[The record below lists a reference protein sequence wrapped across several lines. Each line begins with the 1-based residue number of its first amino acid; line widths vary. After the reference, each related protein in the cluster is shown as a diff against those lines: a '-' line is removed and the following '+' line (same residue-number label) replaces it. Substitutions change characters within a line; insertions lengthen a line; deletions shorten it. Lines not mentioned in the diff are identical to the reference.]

1 MRLNFPAAFIEA
13 DMHDTPTTTG
23 IFPVPTLLKR
33 VLAAPTGWTLEAF
46 CMLDEAQ
53 PGLLRFATSSRPE
66 WRHAV
71 AMAIANGLFDHS
83 DRLYEAAAGEPP
95 EEGPWS
101 TVLAQVATILT
112 IMEPKAIIEA
122 SFGTC
127 PDGIVGAL
135 RKLDF
140 EPVSRDAFLALH
152 AIFVDP
158 AMSVRRK
165 AIMQL
170 PRLDQDLLEAACTL
184 DVLVLS
190 PGLIGRAKSRS
201 GAERINRQL
210 SAIRR
215 HCSTAT
221 DEALM
226 KSLSDLGPDTSAEG
240 WARSWLS
247 RADQN
252 VPPPPWPGNGTLVPL
267 NSGDALNKAAR
278 ATRTCV
284 RSRIHYVLEGRAA
297 YYLDVESRVIACVV
311 LTTSGW
317 IATQV
322 VAEGNGVIPPDIQK
336 RVFDTLEANGIACFR
351 PVRHGPND
359 LGLVRRNLWGLG
371 EFEVDEAELDGPLR

>member
-1 MRLNFPAAFIEA
+1 
-13 DMHDTPTTTG
+13 MHDTPTTTG
-23 IFPVPTLLKR
+23 IFPVTPQLKR
-33 VLAAPTGWTLEAF
+33 ILSAPSSWTLEAF
-46 CMLDEAQ
+46 CLLDEAQ

-71 AMAIANGLFDHS
+71 AMAIANGLFDHA
-83 DRLYEAAAGEPP
+83 DRFYEAATGEPP

-101 TVLAQVATILT
+101 TILAQVATILM

-122 SFGTC
+122 SFGSC
-127 PDGIVGAL
+127 LDGIVGCL
-135 RKLDF
+135 RKLAF
-140 EPVSRDAFLALH
+140 EPLSRDSFLAVH

-165 AIMQL
+165 AIVQL

-210 SAIRR
+210 LAIRR

-221 DEALM
+221 DEALI
-226 KSLSDLGPDTSAEG
+226 KSLSDLSIETSTEG
-240 WARSWLS
+240 WSRSWLLS

-252 VPPPPWPGNGTLVPL
+252 IPSPPWAGNETLVPL
-267 NSGDALNKAAR
+267 NTGEMLSKAAR
-278 ATRTCV
+278 STRTCI
-284 RSRIHYVLEGRAA
+284 RTRIHQVLEGRAA
-297 YYLDVESRVIACVV
+297 YYFDAEASVIACVIR
-311 LTTSGW
+311 TTSGW

-322 VAEGNGVIPPDIQK
+322 VAEGNGMVPPAVQN
-336 RVFDTLEANGIACFR
+336 RVFDTLETNGIACFR

-359 LGLVRRNLWGLG
+359 LGLAPHHTWGMG
-371 EFEVDEAELDGPLR
+371 EFEVDDNDLDGPLR

>member
-1 MRLNFPAAFIEA
+1 MTHIPK
-13 DMHDTPTTTG
+13 TTG
-23 IFPVPTLLKR
+23 IFPAPTLLKR
-33 VLAAPTGWTLEAF
+33 VLAAPIGWTLEAF
-46 CMLDEAQ
+46 CILDEAQ

-71 AMAIANGLFDHS
+71 AMAVANGLFDHA
-83 DRLYEAAAGEPP
+83 DRFHETATGEPP
-95 EEGPWS
+95 EDGPWS
-101 TVLAQVATILT
+101 SVLSQVATILM

-122 SFGTC
+122 SFGSC

-140 EPVSRDAFLALH
+140 EPLNRDSFLALH
-152 AIFVDP
+152 AAFVDP
-158 AMSVRRK
+158 AASVWRK
-165 AIMQL
+165 AVMQL
-170 PRLDQDLLEAACTL
+170 ARLDQDLFEAACTL
-184 DVLVLS
+184 DSGMIS
-190 PGLIGRAKSRS
+190 PSLIMRANSRA
-201 GAERINRQL
+201 GAERFNRQL
-210 SAIRR
+210 AAIRR

-221 DEALM
+221 EEALM
-226 KSLSDLGPDTSAEG
+226 KSLSDLGPDSSTEG
-240 WARSWLS
+240 WSRSWLA

-252 VPPPPWPGNGTLVPL
+252 IPAPPWAGDETLVPL
-267 NSGDALNKAAR
+267 NSGELLGKAAR

-284 RSRIHYVLEGRAA
+284 RTRIHHVLEGRAA
-297 YYLDVESRVIACVV
+297 YFLDVESRVIACVV
-311 LTTSGW
+311 LTSSGW

-359 LGLVRRNLWGLG
+359 LGLARHNVWGMG

>member
-1 MRLNFPAAFIEA
+1 MT
-13 DMHDTPTTTG
+13 DTPQTTG
-23 IFPVPTLLKR
+23 IFPAPTLLKR
-33 VLAAPTGWTLEAF
+33 VLNAPSSWTLEAF
-46 CMLDEAQ
+46 CLLDEAQ

-71 AMAIANGLFDHS
+71 AMAVANSLFDHADQFYLS
-83 DRLYEAAAGEPP
+83 ATGEPP

-101 TVLAQVATILT
+101 AILAQVANLLM

-122 SFGTC
+122 SFGSC
-127 PDGIVGAL
+127 REGIVGAL

-140 EPVSRDAFLALH
+140 DPLTREAFMSLH
-152 AIFVDP
+152 SGFVDP
-158 AMSVRRK
+158 AASVWRK
-165 AIMQL
+165 SVMQL
-170 PRLDQDLLEAACTL
+170 PRLDQDLFEAACAL
-184 DVLVLS
+184 DPKLLS
-190 PGLIGRAKSRS
+190 PGLIQRANSRA
-201 GAERINRQL
+201 GAERLNRQVT
-210 SAIRR
+210 AIRR

-226 KSLSDLGPDTSAEG
+226 KSLSDLGADTSTEG
-240 WARSWLS
+240 WSRSWLA

-252 VPPPPWPGNGTLVPL
+252 IPAPPWVGTETLVPL
-267 NSGDALNKAAR
+267 NSGEALNKAAR

-284 RSRIHYVLEGRAA
+284 RSRISYVLEGRAS
-297 YYLDVESRVIACVV
+297 YYLDVESRVIACVI
-311 LTTSGW
+311 LTSSGW

-351 PVRHGPND
+351 PVRRGPND